1 MSAERPSEQEIA
13 RLREAFA
20 ADCDEPAP
28 GSVPSS
34 GEAPCPAPERIWDAL
49 DGALGPEELRE
60 VVDHV
65 AVCPACAEEWRLAA
79 AFRDEL
85 SDEAAGAEESDPPEP
100 ADLAAAR
107 GRRLQVRSWLAAAA
121 VAVLALGVGGV
132 WWSTS
137 RPGAP
142 GTTKAP
148 VYRQGT
154 EQTIESLLPEDR
166 PLPRDQAVLRWT
178 ARPRRLHLR
187 RPGLDRGP
195 RRRRRRHRPD
205 RGPVPDP
212 GRRPGG
218 PPRRHRAPL
227 AGRGHHPGRQAARLA
242 DVRSA
247 AGVSDL
253 CAACQ
258 GFDRLPV
265 KSTLLI
271 STA

>member
-85 SDEAAGAEESDPPEP
+85 SDEAAGAEESDPSEP

-154 EQTIESLLPEDR
+154 EQTIESLLQEDR

-178 ARPRRLHLR
+178 PGPDGSTYDVLVSTEDLTAVADATGLTEARYRIPADALEDL
-187 RPGLDRGP
+187 P
-195 RRRRRRHRPD
+195 
-205 RGPVPDP
+205 
-212 GRRPGG
+212 
-218 PPRRHRAPL
+218 
-227 AGRGHHPGRQAARLA
+227 AGTELLWQVEAVTSDGRQLASPTFVARLE
-242 DVRSA
+242 
-247 AGVSDL
+247 
-253 CAACQ
+253 
-258 GFDRLPV
+258 
-265 KSTLLI
+265 
-271 STA
+271 